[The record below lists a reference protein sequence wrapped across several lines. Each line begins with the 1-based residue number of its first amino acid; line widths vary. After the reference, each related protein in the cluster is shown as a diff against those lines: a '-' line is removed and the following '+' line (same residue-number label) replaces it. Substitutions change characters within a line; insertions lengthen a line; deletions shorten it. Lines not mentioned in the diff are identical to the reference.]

1 MRGRSLLLIKPD
13 AVQRNLTGKIISR
26 IESARFK
33 ILAMK
38 MVELTYD
45 DARRFYAVHEGR
57 PFLEEL
63 CQYMSSGPIVAM
75 ARQLGWGRRT
85 GIDLPFEWAGRA
97 EAEQDLLGSA
107 TAARAQRADGGRG

>member
-75 ARQLGWGRRT
+75 VLESEGDTVSEVRSFITVTWA
-85 GIDLPFEWAGRA
+85 PFAGVA
-97 EAEQDLLGSA
+97 PP
-107 TAARAQRADGGRG
+107 